1 VPVGLQ
7 WVLESI
13 SYAKIFGMIDRSK
26 LKHLVDEY
34 GTIAVE
40 QAVVS
45 RFLKDHEFERSSIP
59 SATSSSSP
67 NEFIEM
73 WLESISDARELANLL
88 EVLIPEEDQK
98 LNGAFFTPR
107 YIVDFIVE
115 SLSPKESDR
124 NLDPSC
130 GCGAFLVGLVDY
142 YQRKFGKSVR
152 TIVQENIFGA
162 DILKYNIERT
172 KLVLSAMALE
182 NGEFLD
188 ESDFNLFH
196 CDSLR
201 IDWEGTFDNIVGN
214 PPYVKFQDLTDENR
228 EFLVRSWDTVKGGTF
243 NLYFAFFELGF
254 KLLNPTGQLGYI
266 TPNNYFTSLSGE
278 SLRGFFQQTKCVSR
292 IVDFSH
298 RKVFD
303 AQTYTAITFLD
314 KHANHQILYDRIKNH
329 QSPETFLEHANGSP
343 NSIGDMNIKKW
354 RLLKKDEQQNIRT
367 IETLGTPIGT
377 LFDIAVG
384 IATLKDD
391 VFFVDDKEEEDG
403 YYFKTTQSGRF
414 RIEKSITKAVHKIS
428 EFTDQN
434 QIPLN
439 SRRIICP
446 YEIKNRAAKLLTLAD
461 FEARFPACLDYFE
474 SEKDRLSS
482 RDKGK
487 MKYDPFFAWGRT
499 QGLTKKGKKILTPT
513 FSKFPRFLLVN
524 DEDSFFTNGYGVFF
538 KETPQSL
545 FDDFSNPL
553 SSEANIDVVQKILN
567 SALMHYYVTKTS
579 VAIDGGYPCYQ
590 KNFIERFT
598 IPELSSNEI
607 SEIRAMTFKDEIDD
621 FLCAKYG
628 LSIRA
633 ILET

>member
-1 VPVGLQ
+1 
-7 WVLESI
+7 
-13 SYAKIFGMIDRSK
+13 MIDRSK
-26 LKHLVDEY
+26 LKQLVDGY

-45 RFLKDHEFERSSIP
+45 RFLKDHELEQSAIA
-59 SATSSSSP
+59 SATVRSRS

-73 WLESISDARELANLL
+73 WLDDIVDAREFANLL
-88 EVLIPEEDQK
+88 EILIPEKDQK

-115 SLSPKESDR
+115 SLSPKETDQ

-130 GCGAFLVGLVDY
+130 GCGAFLAGLVDY
-142 YQRKFGKSVR
+142 YQRTFGKPIRQIVR
-152 TIVQENIFGA
+152 ENIFGA
-162 DILKYNIERT
+162 DILEYNIERT

-196 CDSLR
+196 RDSLR
-201 IDWEGTFDNIVGN
+201 TDWNATFDNIVGN

-228 EFLVRSWDTVKGGTF
+228 EFLATGWETVKGGTF

-254 KLLNPTGQLGYI
+254 NLLKNSGRLGYI

-314 KHANHQILYDRIKNH
+314 KKPNDQILYDRIKKD
-329 QSPETFLEHANGSP
+329 QSPETFLATANGSP
-343 NSIGDMNIKKW
+343 NAVNGLNIKKW
-354 RLLKKDEQQNIRT
+354 RLLKQDEQQNIRT
-367 IETLGTPIGT
+367 IESVGTPIGI

-391 VFFVDDKEEEDG
+391 VFFIDDRDENDD
-403 YYFKTTQSGRF
+403 YYVKTTEKGRF
-414 RIEKSITKAVHKIS
+414 RIEKSVTKEVHKIS
-428 EFTDQN
+428 EFTDQG
-434 QIPLN
+434 QIQRN

-446 YEIKNRAAKLLTLAD
+446 YEIKNGTAKVLTYSD
-461 FEARFPACLDYFE
+461 FEERFPACLDYLE
-474 SEKDRLSS
+474 SERERLAT

-487 MKYDPFFAWGRT
+487 IEFDPFFAWGRT

-513 FSKFPRFLLVN
+513 FSKFPRFLVVE

-538 KETPQSL
+538 RETPQSL

-553 SSEANIDVVQKILN
+553 SNVANIDVVQKLLN

-579 VAIDGGYPCYQ
+579 FAIEGGYPCYQ

-598 IPELSSNEI
+598 VPEFSDGEI
-607 SEIRAMTFKDEIDD
+607 TELRAITSPREIDA
-621 FLCAKYG
+621 FLCEKYG
-628 LSIRA
+628 LSIKA
-633 ILET
+633 IQEI

>member
-1 VPVGLQ
+1 
-7 WVLESI
+7 
-13 SYAKIFGMIDRSK
+13 MIDRSK
-26 LKHLVDEY
+26 LKQLVENY
-34 GTIAVE
+34 GTTAVE

-45 RFLKDHEFERSSIP
+45 RFLKDHELEQSAIP
-59 SATSSSSP
+59 SATVRAQP

-73 WLESISDARELANLL
+73 WLDNIADAREFANLL
-88 EVLIPEEDQK
+88 EILIPEEDQK

-115 SLSPKESDR
+115 SLSPKETDQ

-130 GCGAFLVGLVDY
+130 GCGAFLAGLVDY
-142 YQRKFGKSVR
+142 YQRTFGKSIRQIVR
-152 TIVQENIFGA
+152 ENIFGA
-162 DILKYNIERT
+162 DILEYNIERT

-182 NGEFLD
+182 NGEFLG

-196 CDSLR
+196 RDSLR
-201 IDWEGTFDNIVGN
+201 TDWNRTFDNIVGN

-228 EFLVRSWDTVKGGTF
+228 EFLAKGWDTVKGGTF

-254 KLLNPTGQLGYI
+254 NLLKNSGQLGYI

-314 KHANHQILYDRIKNH
+314 KKPNDLILYDRIRKD

-343 NSIGDMNIKKW
+343 NTVNDLNIKKW
-354 RLLKKDEQQNIRT
+354 RLLKQDEQQNIRT
-367 IETLGTPIGT
+367 IESMGTPIGT

-391 VFFVDDKEEEDG
+391 VFFIDDRNAIDG
-403 YYFKTTQSGRF
+403 YYVKTTEKGRF
-414 RIEKSITKAVHKIS
+414 RIEISATKAVHKIS
-428 EFTDQN
+428 DFTDQE
-434 QIPLN
+434 QIPRN

-446 YEIKNRAAKLLTLAD
+446 YEIKNGTAKVLTVSD
-461 FEARFPACLDYFE
+461 FGDRFPACLDYLE
-474 SEKDRLSS
+474 SERERLAT

-487 MKYDPFFAWGRT
+487 MEYYPFFAWGRT

-513 FSKFPRFLLVN
+513 FSKFPRFLVVE

-538 KETPQSL
+538 RERPQSL

-553 SSEANIDVVQKILN
+553 SNVSNIDVVQKILN

-579 VAIDGGYPCYQ
+579 FAIEGGYPCYQ

-598 IPELSSNEI
+598 VPNFTTEEI
-607 SEIRAMTFKDEIDD
+607 SELRTINSHADVDS
-621 FLCAKYG
+621 FLCDKYK
-628 LSIRA
+628 LSVKA
-633 ILET
+633 IQEI